1 MSSLLPARR
10 CPAQYLDEQVD
21 ALRARFPNLW
31 VQTDVRVGPAA
42 SELLDIVDTAVAAG
56 QFSTLARA
64 LQAAGLVDTLKG
76 PGPFT
81 VFAPT
86 DAAFAKVPEATLTA
100 LLADPARL
108 RAVLTYH
115 VVQGRVLAADVLQ
128 LQSAGSVQGEPIRIA
143 VTGGTVRL
151 NGSSTVTRTDIT
163 AANGVIHVL
172 DTVLMPPSMTTLP
185 QTAGAVAALPAPPL
199 ALGGAAVL
207 GALALK
213 PAARAL
219 ATQTVDRR

>member
-1 MSSLLPARR
+1 MIRRKSFGVALAGVAVLAGAAPAHAAILRQ
-10 CPAQYLDEQVD
+10 AQ
-21 ALRARFPNLW
+21 P
-31 VQTDVRVGPAA
+31 
-42 SELLDIVDTAVAAG
+42 DIVDTAVAAG

-86 DAAFAKVPEATLTA
+86 DAAFAKVPEATLNA

-115 VVQGRVLAADVLQ
+115 VAAGRVMAADVLQ

-213 PAARAL
+213 PATRAL
-219 ATQTVDRR
+219 ATQAVDRR